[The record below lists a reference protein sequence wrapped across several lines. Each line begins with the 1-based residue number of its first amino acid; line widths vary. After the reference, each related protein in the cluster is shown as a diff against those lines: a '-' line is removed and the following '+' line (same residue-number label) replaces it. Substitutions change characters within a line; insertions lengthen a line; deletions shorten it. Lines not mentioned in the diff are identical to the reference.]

1 MPEGELTDGL
11 KGPKIGNQY
20 TCEAQAFI
28 IYLSWGYTVFANL
41 FLNVYY
47 LCTIRYNVNNVKF
60 RAYAEPAF
68 ILLSTTFSL
77 VMPIYFLKHGAF
89 GADQNLET
97 YCTMTKIDDAIH
109 FSFLEYYSISFLGSL
124 FIVILGTMVLIIS
137 TVWKRGDSVADA
149 ELEVFTK
156 HQRHGIAFQAALY
169 VLSFLLTWVFT
180 IITMFIRD
188 SPSLEAARYIFMPSQ
203 GIFNLIIFMMHKV
216 HSARANENEDEN
228 LTTWQTIYSFFK
240 NPEKSRD
247 RHMIANM
254 ELIENDM
261 EKMRSERTMQPID
274 IIGLRRSGMQTQGGQ
289 TATSPRKDR
298 VDDDCIS
305 FPSKLSEDCDYDGL
319 SNLLDPEVSVG
330 VSSNGIFGPPSAKE
344 DIANDEGT
352 EKVYKNVSFNKDVSM
367 VQDSYNDVMQKQQKK
382 VSHQSEE
389 ESVVSSLSK
398 DVTVSGRAKM

>member
-11 KGPKIGNQY
+11 QGPKIGNQR

-41 FLNVYY
+41 FLNAYY

-60 RAYAEPAF
+60 RAYAEPLF
-68 ILLSTTFSL
+68 ILLSTTLSL

-97 YCTMTKIDDAIH
+97 YCTMIKIDDVAH
-109 FSFLEYYSISFLGSL
+109 SSFLEYYSISFLGSL
-124 FIVILGTMVLIIS
+124 FIVILGTMALIIS
-137 TVWKRGDSVADA
+137 TVWRGGDSDVDA
-149 ELEVFTK
+149 ELDDFTK
-156 HQRHGIAFQAALY
+156 SQRHGIAFQAALY
-169 VLSFLLTWVFT
+169 VLSFLLTWAFT
-180 IITMFIRD
+180 IITMFVRD

-228 LTTWQTIYSFFK
+228 LTTWQTIFTFFK
-240 NPEKSRD
+240 NPEKFRD

-254 ELIENDM
+254 ELIESDM

-298 VDDDCIS
+298 ADDDCIS
-305 FPSKLSEDCDYDGL
+305 FPSKLSEDCEYDGL
-319 SNLLDPEVSVG
+319 SNLLDPELSVG
-330 VSSNGIFGPPSAKE
+330 VSSNGIFGPPSVKQ
-344 DIANDEGT
+344 DIVNDEGR
-352 EKVYKNVSFNKDVSM
+352 EKIYKNVSLNNNVSM
-367 VQDSYNDVMQKQQKK
+367 VQDSCNNEMQKRQKK
-382 VSHQSEE
+382 ISHHFEE
-389 ESVVSSLSK
+389 ESIVSGLSK

>member
-1 MPEGELTDGL
+1 MPEGELTDGFQ
-11 KGPKIGNQY
+11 GPKIGNQR

-60 RAYAEPAF
+60 RAYAEPLF
-68 ILLSTTFSL
+68 ILLSTTLSL

-97 YCTMTKIDDAIH
+97 YCTMTKIDDATH
-109 FSFLEYYSISFLGSL
+109 SSFLEYYSISFLGSL
-124 FIVILGTMVLIIS
+124 FIVIVGTMVMIIS
-137 TVWKRGDSVADA
+137 TVWRGEDA
-149 ELEVFTK
+149 ATGAEFDDFAK
-156 HQRHGIAFQAALY
+156 QQRYGIAFQATLY

-216 HSARANENEDEN
+216 HSARANEIEDEE
-228 LTTWQTIYSFFK
+228 LTNWQTISSLFK
-240 NPEKSRD
+240 NPEKFRD

-261 EKMRSERTMQPID
+261 KNMSCEWTAKPT
-274 IIGLRRSGMQTQGGQ
+274 GLRRYGMQTQGIQ
-289 TATSPRKDR
+289 TATFPQGERAKYDSF
-298 VDDDCIS
+298 S
-305 FPSKLSEDCDYDGL
+305 FPSKLYEDCEHDGL

-344 DIANDEGT
+344 DIANDEGR
-352 EKVYKNVSFNKDVSM
+352 EKVYKNVTFNKDSSTAKNYLDDM
-367 VQDSYNDVMQKQQKK
+367 NQKRRII
-382 VSHQSEE
+382 QSEE
-389 ESVVSSLSK
+389 ESIVSGLSK